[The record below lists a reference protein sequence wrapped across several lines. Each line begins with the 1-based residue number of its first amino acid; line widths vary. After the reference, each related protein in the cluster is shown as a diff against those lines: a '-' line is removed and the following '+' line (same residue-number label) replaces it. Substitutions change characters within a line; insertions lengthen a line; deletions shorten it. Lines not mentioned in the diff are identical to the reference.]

1 MHLFLQFNGR
11 FTKKAD
17 RLARI
22 MAGKHGFTR
31 FSGVSTSEGHAR
43 WLQKPGHTPINYH
56 HLGVLPEIW
65 RSALASP
72 HPDRAR
78 LVELERRHGC
88 LWRFIIADRN
98 LGHTFLTGTILPQ
111 SEMRRQT
118 QSLEAVLTC
127 VQRLFDYFED
137 RFQDDRPDLV
147 FFQVVASA
155 PALIAAAVCDHLRIP
170 FLTLGKTKLDDR
182 HHVSSN
188 ALMQPDWAIERYAD
202 PDLVVTSEVRTR
214 LAESTREPPSTD
226 HFAADRSNFQKRHGA
241 PLLSLVRERLT
252 ALPAALR
259 KYDKPYP
266 PDPRAST
273 PLEQW
278 QWESKVQWNYR
289 QLLRD
294 GYFDQREVE
303 GDYLFFALSVTP
315 EASTCVVAPNLA
327 DQLIVISALARS
339 LPAGWKLVIKDHLP
353 MCGRRTRAFYDQA
366 TQYQN
371 VMMVDPTLRST
382 ELIRRARVVSVIA
395 GTTGWEAMRRGKPV
409 LTFGPDWHLATGLGI
424 HCHDLEHLHR
434 DIHLSVELAESVS
447 AEERQHRCERLLQAL
462 FDRSFPFD
470 YDLMWKGFSDREL
483 DKHLPDFERLAFA
496 IIARYQELQARSE
509 RRSIFSTAAWT
520 GAVTPDW
527 SATAPTDD

>member
-22 MAGKHGFTR
+22 MAEKHGFTR

-43 WLQKPGHTPINYH
+43 WLQKPGHTPVTYH
-56 HLGVLPEIW
+56 HLGLLPEIW
-65 RSALASP
+65 RAALAAP
-72 HPDRAR
+72 RPDRDR
-78 LVELERRHGC
+78 LAELERRHGC

-98 LGHTFLTGTILPQ
+98 LGHTFLTGTILPD
-111 SEMRRQT
+111 SEMRRHT
-118 QSLEAVLTC
+118 QSLDAVLAC
-127 VQRLFDYFED
+127 LQGLFDYFEH
-137 RFQDDRPDLV
+137 RFQNDRPELV

-155 PALIAAAVCDHLRIP
+155 PALVAAAVCDWLQIP

-188 ALMQPDWAIERYAD
+188 ALMQPDWAIERFHD
-202 PDLVVTSEVRTR
+202 PELTVTDYVRSR
-214 LAESTREPPSTD
+214 LAKSASEPPATD
-226 HFAADRSNFQKRHGA
+226 HFAADRRNFQKRHGA
-241 PLLSLVRERLT
+241 PLVSLVRERLT
-252 ALPAALR
+252 SLPAALQ
-259 KYDKPYP
+259 KSEKPYL

-278 QWESKVQWNYR
+278 QWESKVKWNYR
-289 QLLRD
+289 QLVRD

-315 EASTCVVAPNLA
+315 EASTCVVAPNFA

-339 LPAGWKLVIKDHLP
+339 LPVGWKLVIKDHLP

-371 VMMVDPTLRST
+371 VIMVDPTLRST
-382 ELIRRARVVSVIA
+382 ELVQNARVVSVIA
-395 GTTGWEAMRRGKPV
+395 GTTGWEAMMMGKPV
-409 LTFGPDWHLATGLGI
+409 LTFGPVWYLATGLGLYSR
-424 HCHDLEHLHR
+424 DLENLHT
-434 DIHLSVELAESVS
+434 DIHRAIELSESIS
-447 AEERQHRCERLLQAL
+447 PADREQRCARLLQAL

-483 DKHLPDFERLAFA
+483 DSKMPGFEHLAEQLS
-496 IIARYQELQARSE
+496 ARFKEIRTRPAWC
-509 RRSIFSTAAWT
+509 SIFDSTPWT
-520 GAVTPDW
+520 SPR
-527 SATAPTDD
+527 